1 MILNRWIKQFVAF
14 VILGGFFLISSPAYA
29 APAVFVNGE
38 YQHNALT
45 IEGRIWVPIRALTD
59 QKWLVYAYDPKASIA
74 SVHDK
79 DNTTTVELR
88 VGEKTATVNGEKVQL
103 DAEVV
108 NKNGLTYVPL
118 RFITETFGAHIEFNA
133 KDGRVIVRTPTGQ
146 AQYETLMQGDLTEA
160 RKIAIKLTRVDGEAP
175 QLQFGEGYHDFR
187 YTFPEGEALR
197 FTYNASGYSEHYY
210 EINDEGLAIHKWQMD
225 HVANREWGE
234 KPAFKSYVYFLD
246 EFMASLFTY
255 GIVDAQG
262 NDQELGK
269 FYYSE
274 TKDTVIP
281 IQGEERTDI
290 RPQRD

>member
-1 MILNRWIKQFVAF
+1 MSLNRWIKHLIGS
-14 VILGGFFLISSPAYA
+14 VILGSFFFVSSPAYA
-29 APAVFVNGE
+29 APEVFVNGE
-38 YQHNALT
+38 YTRNAIT
-45 IEGRIWVPIRALTD
+45 IEGRIWVPMRALTD
-59 QKWLVYAYDPKASIA
+59 QEWLVYAYDPKTSIA

-79 DNTTTVELR
+79 DNTVTVQLR
-88 VGEKTATVNGEKVQL
+88 VGERTATVNGEKVQL

-118 RFITETFGAHIEFNA
+118 RFIAETFGAHLEFNG
-133 KDGRVIVRTPTGQ
+133 KDDRVIVRTPTGQ

-160 RKIAIKLTRVDGEAP
+160 RKIALKLTRLNGEAP
-175 QLQFGEGYHDFR
+175 QLKFGEGYHHFF

-197 FTYNASGYSEHYY
+197 FTFSAAGYSEHYY

-225 HVANREWGE
+225 HVANWEWGK

-255 GIVDAQG
+255 GLVDAQG
-262 NDQELGK
+262 NDKEFGK

-274 TKDTVIP
+274 LKDSVMSIE
-281 IQGEERTDI
+281 GENRTDI

>member
-1 MILNRWIKQFVAF
+1 MFLNRWIKCLIGSVIFGSIFFV
-14 VILGGFFLISSPAYA
+14 SSSAYA

-38 YQHNALT
+38 YQHNAIT

-59 QKWLVYAYDPKASIA
+59 QEWLVYAYDPKTRIA

-88 VGEKTATVNGEKVQL
+88 VGEKTATVNGKKVQL
-103 DAEVV
+103 EAEVV

-118 RFITETFGAHIEFNA
+118 RFIAETFGAHLEFNG
-133 KDGRVIVRTPTGQ
+133 KDDQVIVRTPMGQ
-146 AQYETLMQGDLTEA
+146 AQYEILIRGDLTEA
-160 RKIAIKLTRVDGEAP
+160 RKIALKLTRVDGEAP
-175 QLQFGEGYHDFR
+175 QLQFGESYNHFY

-197 FTYNASGYSEHYY
+197 FTFSAAGYSEHYY

-225 HVANREWGE
+225 HVANREWGK

-255 GIVDAQG
+255 GMVDAQG
-262 NDQELGK
+262 NDKELGK

-274 TKDTVIP
+274 LKEGGELNKSDIP
-281 IQGEERTDI
+281 
-290 RPQRD
+290 